1 MKVRTSLALA
11 GSAAALATAGL
22 LAGPA
27 LASSASATHTLR
39 FTTHSITRHNF
50 GKGGGVGLD
59 KDTHGGKIVAYDM
72 LDFVSSNGA
81 DVSLG
86 LPGGFLYGHLT
97 FNTKTGAATGKVTGG
112 SGRYKGDHG
121 TIKAQP
127 VGKSGRTNVTVTYH
141 H

>member
-27 LASSASATHTLR
+27 LASSTSASHTLQFDTHT
-39 FTTHSITRHNF
+39 ITQHAF
-50 GKGGGVGLD
+50 GKTGGVELD

-72 LDFVSSNGA
+72 LAFTSANGA

-97 FNTKTGAATGKVTGG
+97 FNNKTGAVTGKVTGG
-112 SGRYKGDHG
+112 AGAYAGDSG
-121 TIKAQP
+121 TIKGAP
-127 VGKSGRTNVTVTYH
+127 VSKSSDGVTVKYH

>member
-27 LASSASATHTLR
+27 LASSATPTHTLQ
-39 FTTHSITRHNF
+39 FTTHTITQHSV
-50 GKGGGVGLD
+50 GKNGQVELD
-59 KDTHGGKIVAYDM
+59 KDTHGGKVVAYDM
-72 LDFVSSNGA
+72 LDFGRSNDA

-97 FNTKTGAATGKVTGG
+97 FNTKTGAVTGKITGG
-112 SGRYKGDHG
+112 SGAYRGDTGTVKGV
-121 TIKAQP
+121 P
-127 VGKSGRTNVTVTYH
+127 VGKSVSSVTVKYH

>member
-27 LASSASATHTLR
+27 LASSASATHTLK
-39 FTTHSITRHNF
+39 FTTHTITMHPL
-50 GKGGGVGLD
+50 GKNGGAELD
-59 KDTHGGKIVAYDM
+59 RDTHGGKIVAYDV

-81 DVSLG
+81 DVSLA
-86 LPGGFLYGHLT
+86 LPGGFLYGHFT
-97 FNTKTGAATGKVTGG
+97 VNTKTGVVAGKVTGG
-112 SGRYKGDHG
+112 SGAYRGDTG
-121 TIKAQP
+121 TIKGQP
-127 VGKSGRTNVTVTYH
+127 VGKSGNSNVMVKYH

>member
-22 LAGPA
+22 VAGPA
-27 LASSASATHTLR
+27 LASSASATHTLK
-39 FTTHSITRHNF
+39 FTTHTITMHSV
-50 GKGGGVGLD
+50 GKNGGVELD

-72 LDFVSSNGA
+72 IDFVSSNGG

-97 FNTKTGAATGKVTGG
+97 FNTKTGVTTGKVTGG
-112 SGRYKGDHG
+112 AGRYKGDTG
-121 TIKAQP
+121 TIKGQP
-127 VGKSGRTNVTVTYH
+127 AGKSGSSNVTVTYH

>member
-1 MKVRTSLALA
+1 MSLALA

-27 LASSASATHTLR
+27 LASSASATQPPLR
-39 FTTHSITRHNF
+39 FTTHTITQHSV
-50 GKGGGVGLD
+50 GKNGGVELD

-72 LDFVSSNGA
+72 IDFVSSNGG

-97 FNTKTGAATGKVTGG
+97 FNTKTGATTGKVTGG
-112 SGRYKGDHG
+112 SGRYKGDTG
-121 TIKAQP
+121 SIKGKP
-127 VGKSGRTNVTVTYH
+127 VGKSGSSNVTVTYH

>member
-11 GSAAALATAGL
+11 GSAAALATAG

-39 FTTHSITRHNF
+39 FTTHSITRHSF

-127 VGKSGRTNVTVTYH
+127 VGKSGSNNVTVTYH

>member
-1 MKVRTSLALA
+1 MKIRMSLALA

-39 FTTHSITRHNF
+39 FTTHTITQHSV
-50 GKGGGVGLD
+50 GKNGGVELD

-72 LDFVSSNGA
+72 IDFVSSNGG

-97 FNTKTGAATGKVTGG
+97 FNTKTGATTGKVTGG
-112 SGRYKGDHG
+112 SGRYKGDTG
-121 TIKAQP
+121 SIKGKP
-127 VGKSGRTNVTVTYH
+127 VGKSGSSNVTVTYH

>member
-22 LAGPA
+22 VAGPA
-27 LASSASATHTLR
+27 LASSASATHTVK
-39 FTTHSITRHNF
+39 FTTHTITMHSL
-50 GKGGGVGLD
+50 GKNGGAELD
-59 KDTHGGKIVAYDM
+59 RDTHGGKVVAYDM

-81 DVSLG
+81 DVSLA

-97 FNTKTGAATGKVTGG
+97 FNTKTGVVTGKVTGG
-112 SGRYKGDHG
+112 SGAYRGDKG
-121 TIKAQP
+121 TIKGQP
-127 VGKSGRTNVTVTYH
+127 VGKSGSSNVTVTYH